1 MKSFGPLVSRL
12 LAAPDLRR
20 RLPMA
25 ERDMERDDELI
36 ADQNDDEITGVD
48 DDEIEDDDEDL
59 DDEEEAGEEE

>member
-1 MKSFGPLVSRL
+1 
-12 LAAPDLRR
+12 
-20 RLPMA
+20 MA

-48 DDEIEDDDEDL
+48 DDEFEDDDEDL